1 MSNRKLQARFLT
13 AKALRLRDSSRQLNS
28 QRHNLL
34 LRSFVLPLNRR
45 ERQRRR
51 SSVLALL
58 ASWRLTPSLC
68 YPAIAM
74 ATDQTLRLD
83 VLAIAAHPD
92 DVELTVGGTLIKLAR
107 MGYKTGAIDLT
118 RGESGTR
125 GKPEIRAAEAER
137 AAQLLGLSVRE
148 NLDLGDARV
157 WANEESRVKLVR
169 ALRRLRPRVVF
180 TQFWDD
186 PHPDHAHAS
195 QLARE
200 ACHVSG
206 LAKYDQESGQERW
219 RPSCV
224 AYFLFPRAVTPSFI
238 VDISETSERK
248 WEAIRAHAS
257 QFFDPQATEPE
268 SRVSA
273 RAFLSEIEA
282 RDRYFGA
289 LIGVERGEAF
299 FVREALNVDDPVALL
314 TRPMNMYS

>member
-1 MSNRKLQARFLT
+1 
-13 AKALRLRDSSRQLNS
+13 
-28 QRHNLL
+28 
-34 LRSFVLPLNRR
+34 
-45 ERQRRR
+45 
-51 SSVLALL
+51 
-58 ASWRLTPSLC
+58 
-68 YPAIAM
+68 M
-74 ATDQTLRLD
+74 ATDQTSQLD

-92 DVELTVGGTLIKLAR
+92 DIELCVGGALIKLAR
-107 MGYKTGAIDLT
+107 MGYKTGAIDMT

-125 GKPEIRAAEAER
+125 GTPEIRAAEAER

-157 WANEESRVKLVR
+157 WANEESRIKLVR

-180 TQFWDD
+180 TQFCED
-186 PHPDHAHAS
+186 PHPDHAHTS
-195 QLARE
+195 QLVRE

-206 LAKYDQESGQERW
+206 LVKYDRESGQERW

-257 QFFDPQATEPE
+257 QFFNPQATEPQ

-273 RAFLSEIEA
+273 QAFLSEIEA

-299 FVREALNVDDPVALL
+299 FVREALNVGDPVALL

>member
-1 MSNRKLQARFLT
+1 MKG
-13 AKALRLRDSSRQLNS
+13 
-28 QRHNLL
+28 
-34 LRSFVLPLNRR
+34 RR
-45 ERQRRR
+45 EARREEPDMVDNFRSDPHLEDLEMRQGGD
-51 SSVLALL
+51 VCVTL
-58 ASWRLTPSLC
+58 P
-68 YPAIAM
+68 AM

-83 VLAIAAHPD
+83 FLAIAAHPD
-92 DVELTVGGTLIKLAR
+92 YVELTVGVTLIKLAR

-125 GKPEIRAAEAER
+125 GTPEIRAVEAER

-169 ALRRLRPRVVF
+169 VLRRLRPRVVF
-180 TQFWDD
+180 TQFWED
-186 PHPDHAHAS
+186 PHPDHAHTS
-195 QLARE
+195 QLVRE
-200 ACHVSG
+200 ACHISG

-224 AYFLFPRAVTPSFI
+224 AYFLFPRTVAPSFI

-257 QFFDPQATEPE
+257 QFFNPQATEAQ
-268 SRVSA
+268 SRVSTQ
-273 RAFLSEIEA
+273 AFMSEIEA

>member
-1 MSNRKLQARFLT
+1 
-13 AKALRLRDSSRQLNS
+13 
-28 QRHNLL
+28 
-34 LRSFVLPLNRR
+34 
-45 ERQRRR
+45 
-51 SSVLALL
+51 
-58 ASWRLTPSLC
+58 
-68 YPAIAM
+68 M

-125 GKPEIRAAEAER
+125 GTPEIRAAEAER

-148 NLDLGDARV
+148 NLDLGDAHV

-180 TQFWDD
+180 TQFWED

-195 QLARE
+195 QLSRE

-206 LAKYDQESGQERW
+206 LAKYDRESGQERW

-238 VDISETSERK
+238 VDVSETSERK

-257 QFFDPQATEPE
+257 QFFNPQATEPE

-273 RAFLSEIEA
+273 RAFLSEVEA

-289 LIGVERGEAF
+289 LIGAERGEAF

>member
-1 MSNRKLQARFLT
+1 MS
-13 AKALRLRDSSRQLNS
+13 
-28 QRHNLL
+28 
-34 LRSFVLPLNRR
+34 
-45 ERQRRR
+45 E
-51 SSVLALL
+51 
-58 ASWRLTPSLC
+58 
-68 YPAIAM
+68 AI
-74 ATDQTLRLD
+74 RLD
-83 VLAIAAHPD
+83 ALAVGAHPD
-92 DVELTVGGTLIKLAR
+92 DVEFSCGGTLLKLAAL
-107 MGYKTGAIDLT
+107 GYKVGILDMA

-125 GKPEIRAAEAER
+125 GTAEIRAQEA
-137 AAQLLGLSVRE
+137 AAAAKELTLVVRD
-148 NLDLGDARV
+148 NLELPDSHIWL
-157 WANEESRVKLVR
+157 NEESRTRMVR
-169 ALRRLRPRVVF
+169 KIRTYRPRVIF
-180 TQFWDD
+180 THFWDD
-186 PHPDHAHAS
+186 PHPDHAHTS

-224 AYFLFPRAVTPSFI
+224 AYFLFPRAVTASFI
-238 VDISETSERK
+238 VDVSETSERK

-257 QFFDPQATEPE
+257 PFFNPQATEPE

-273 RAFLSEIEA
+273 RAFLSEVEA